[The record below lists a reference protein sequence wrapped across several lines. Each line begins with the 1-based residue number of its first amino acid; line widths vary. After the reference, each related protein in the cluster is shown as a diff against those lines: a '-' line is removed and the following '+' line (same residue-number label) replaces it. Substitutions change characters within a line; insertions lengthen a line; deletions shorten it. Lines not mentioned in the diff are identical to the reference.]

1 MTDIVERIREWDFES
16 DSDDEFDMLAKDAY
30 AAAEEIERLRSLL
43 SKHAE
48 CETMINQELKDVR
61 AKLAVFQEG

>member
-1 MTDIVERIREWDFES
+1 MGNDIDIVDELFEC
-16 DSDDEFDMLAKDAY
+16 DEATALTNR
-30 AAAEEIERLRSLL
+30 AAREIERLRSLL